1 MDRHTKQEEKQVKAD
16 LFEMV
21 LKLEQK
27 MLLLDSRLE
36 DLLKSFKNISDQLKK
51 NNHNNTMLD
60 KR

>member
-1 MDRHTKQEEKQVKAD
+1 MVTKQEEKDQVRAD

-51 NNHNNTMLD
+51 TNHNNTMFD

>member
-27 MLLLDSRLE
+27 MLLLDNRLE

>member
-1 MDRHTKQEEKQVKAD
+1 MDTKQEEKKQLKAD

-27 MLLLDSRLE
+27 MLLLDNRLE

-51 NNHNNTMLD
+51 SNHNNTMLD